1 MAAHFW
7 PGSREKPSLCRS
19 PCPANRFAF
28 ALTQSKPGY
37 ATAETGE
44 IVTAS
49 PERVTPACPHF
60 GACGG
65 CHYQH
70 TGYETQRAFKQAIL
84 RETLERG
91 GVAVPGE
98 IAVLAAK
105 PWAYRNRIRLAF
117 DAAGNSGYRGRRS
130 HAVIPIRECPIA
142 APLLLQAHTPSR
154 KLHGNFPQPC
164 APLKS
169 LSSAMRAKPRCWQ
182 SLYCQRQ
189 GDSFR
194 RIHADSSRADSRL
207 KGAELVAE
215 GHAGQPPAP
224 SRNGAPFSRLSAAG
238 FDYRVT
244 TAHSSR

>member
-19 PCPANRFAF
+19 PCRRTGSHSHYA
-28 ALTQSKPGY
+28 SKPGY
-37 ATAETGE
+37 ATAETGRSSQL
-44 IVTAS
+44 A
-49 PERVTPACPHF
+49 ERVTPACPHF

-70 TGYETQRAFKQAIL
+70 TGYETQRAFKQPSCAKPGA
-84 RETLERG
+84 RRRG
-91 GVAVPGE
+91 RAGE

-105 PWAYRNRIRLAF
+105 PWAYRNRIRLA
-117 DAAGNSGYRGRRS
+117 SMRRKLRLPRTPLPCSDS
-130 HAVIPIRECPIA
+130 HPRVPIA

-169 LSSAMRAKPRCWQ
+169 LFCDAGEPRCWQ
-182 SLYCQRQ
+182 VSYCQRQ

-194 RIHADSSRADSRL
+194 RFTQTLHERIPALKARNWWPRATRPTARTIAQW
-207 KGAELVAE
+207 G
-215 GHAGQPPAP
+215 AP
-224 SRNGAPFSRLSAAG
+224 SLA
-238 FDYRVT
+238 YRARAST
-244 TAHSSR
+244 IA